1 MTKQA
6 SVALPEGASIILFF
20 LALGITKFP
29 TQRKK
34 IIFREKYEKTIQE

>member
-1 MTKQA
+1 
-6 SVALPEGASIILFF
+6 

-34 IIFREKYEKTIQE
+34 IIFREKYEKTIQEWGREYVEKNLYS